1 MSISDKIEE
10 IKIKFADGL
19 IQQDEILLH
28 VEPLLMQVVREKKD
42 ETEVRK
48 IVNDIERAIYTKV
61 EPEKSAF
68 ILRLIDDG
76 KLFADSREIKD

>member
-1 MSISDKIEE
+1 MSISGKIEE

-42 ETEVRK
+42 ETKVRK
-48 IVNDIERAIYTKV
+48 IVNDIERAIYTQV
-61 EPEKSAF
+61 EPEKSAL

-76 KLFADSREIKD
+76 KLFADNRESKD